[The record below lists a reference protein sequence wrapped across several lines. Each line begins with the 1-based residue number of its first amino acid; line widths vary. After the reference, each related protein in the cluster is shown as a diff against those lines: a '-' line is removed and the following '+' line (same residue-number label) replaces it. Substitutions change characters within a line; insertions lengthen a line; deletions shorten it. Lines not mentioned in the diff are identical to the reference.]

1 MNLQGNKMSFIYLIM
16 LCKQKKRIGKQNK
29 RLCKQKKKLGKQNKM
44 FGKQKKRLCKQNK
57 KLGKQKKKPC
67 KQKKRL
73 FIYLIMPFYLF
84 FLYQKI
90 ADSEL

>member
-44 FGKQKKRLCKQNK
+44 FGKQKKRPCKQNK
-57 KLGKQKKKPC
+57 KLGKQN
-67 KQKKRL
+67 KRL
-73 FIYLIMPFYLF
+73 FIYLMMPFYLF
-84 FLYQKI
+84 FFTKK
-90 ADSEL
+90 SG